1 MFEELS
7 KRQNDESINH
17 TESMFRS
24 YIEYSP
30 LGVLVTDQNG
40 LCREANRAI
49 TRMLGYEA
57 PEMIGKAIPDLTD
70 SAWHAILKQ
79 QLLSAV
85 SDESHPREILFRRKD
100 GSALWGSL
108 QVVKLNDE
116 RCIIFCQDITTHKQA
131 EQEMRQA
138 KEAAEAANE
147 TKSSFLTNMSHEL
160 RTPLSGVV
168 GVTELLRRTMLD
180 ATQREYVGII
190 RTSSELLLELIN
202 DLLTFARIEAGKLE
216 LHPQDFNLNYLINDA
231 LAMLRLQAAE
241 KGLQFESCIEP
252 GVPAHLIGD
261 STRLSQII
269 INLTSNAIKFTDSG
283 SVRVNVRLLS
293 ENNNSATLRFSVS
306 DTGIGIPSD
315 RTDAIFAPFTQ
326 VDGSTSRKYG
336 GTGLGLSICQQ
347 LAELMGSRIS
357 VRSVE
362 GAGSTFCFEV
372 ELPKQTAAEQQAQSG
387 NRENGEV
394 AASDPGE
401 KRGRVLLAE
410 DHSTNRRVIKMMI
423 ASLGYQVDGV
433 ANGLLAVSALTSTEY
448 DLVLMDCQMPEMDGY
463 EATAMIRDLQSGVL
477 NHNVPIVALTAN
489 ALEEARQKCLEAGMN
504 DFLTKPV
511 LVQQLENI
519 LEIWIS
525 KRRSAEET

>member
-7 KRQNDESINH
+7 KHQNNELIRHN
-17 TESMFRS
+17 ESMFRS

-30 LGVLVTDQNG
+30 LGVLVTDKSG
-40 LCREANRAI
+40 FCREANRAAI
-49 TRMLGYEA
+49 RMLGYEA
-57 PEMIGKAIPDLTD
+57 PEIIGKAIPDLTD
-70 SAWHAILKQ
+70 SAWHGTLKQ

-85 SDESHPREILFRRKD
+85 SAENHPHEILFRRKD
-100 GSALWGSL
+100 GSPLWCSL

-116 RCIIFCQDITTHKQA
+116 CCIIFCQDITTHKQA

-168 GVTELLRRTMLD
+168 GVTELLRRTTLD
-180 ATQREYVGII
+180 AIQREYVGII

-216 LHPQDFNLNYLINDA
+216 LHPHDFNLNYLINDA
-231 LAMLRLQAAE
+231 LAMLRLQAVE
-241 KGLQFESCIEP
+241 KGLQFDCCIGP

-269 INLTSNAIKFTDSG
+269 INLASNAIKFTDSG
-283 SVRVNVRLLS
+283 SVSVTVRLLS
-293 ENNNSATLRFSVS
+293 ENAGSATLRFSVS
-306 DTGIGIPSD
+306 DTGIGIPAD

-347 LAELMGSRIS
+347 LAELMGSRIT
-357 VRSVE
+357 VQSVE

-372 ELPKQTAAEQQAQSG
+372 ELPKQTSAEQQPRSADPECGEEAATAPGG
-387 NRENGEV
+387 NR
-394 AASDPGE
+394 
-401 KRGRVLLAE
+401 GRILLAE
-410 DHSTNRRVIKMMI
+410 DHATNRRVIKMMI

-433 ANGLLAVSALTSTEY
+433 ANGLLAVSALKSTGY

-463 EATAMIRDLQSGVL
+463 EASAMIRDPRSGVL
-477 NHNVPIVALTAN
+477 NHSVPIVALTAN
-489 ALEEARQKCLEAGMN
+489 ALEEARQKCLAAGMN

-511 LVQQLENI
+511 LVRQLESI
-519 LEIWIS
+519 LDTWIS
-525 KRRSAEET
+525 KRRSADES

>member
-1 MFEELS
+1 MFEDLS
-7 KRQNDESINH
+7 KRQNNELIRCN
-17 TESMFRS
+17 ESMFRS

-30 LGVLVTDQNG
+30 LGVLVTDKG
-40 LCREANRAI
+40 GFCREANRAA

-57 PEMIGKAIPDLTD
+57 TEIIGKAIPDLTD
-70 SAWHAILKQ
+70 SAWHEILKQ

-85 SDESHPREILFRRKD
+85 SAESHPREILFRRKD
-100 GSALWGSL
+100 GSPLWGSL

-116 RCIIFCQDITTHKQA
+116 CCIIFCQDITTHKQA

-168 GVTELLRRTMLD
+168 GVTELLRRTTLD

-216 LHPQDFNLNYLINDA
+216 LHPHDFNLNYLINDA
-231 LAMLRLQAAE
+231 LAMLRLQAVE
-241 KGLQFESCIEP
+241 KGLQFDSCIEP
-252 GVPAHLIGD
+252 GVPAYLIGD

-269 INLTSNAIKFTDSG
+269 INLASNAIKFTDSG
-283 SVRVNVRLLS
+283 SVRVKVRLLS
-293 ENNNSATLRFSVS
+293 ENANSATLRFSVK
-306 DTGIGIPSD
+306 DTGIGIPAD
-315 RTDAIFAPFTQ
+315 RTEAIFAPFTQ

-357 VRSVE
+357 VRSIE
-362 GAGSTFCFEV
+362 GVGSTFCFEV
-372 ELPKQTAAEQQAQSG
+372 EFPKQTAVEQQSQG
-387 NRENGEV
+387 NEPECGNET
-394 AASDPGE
+394 AAVPDRN
-401 KRGRVLLAE
+401 RGRILLAE
-410 DHSTNRRVIKMMI
+410 DHATNRRVIKMMI

-433 ANGLLAVSALTSTEY
+433 ANGLLAVSALETTDY

-463 EATAMIRDLQSGVL
+463 EASAMIRNPQSGVL
-477 NHNVPIVALTAN
+477 NHSIPIVALTAN
-489 ALEEARQKCLEAGMN
+489 ALEEARQKCLAAGMN

-511 LVQQLENI
+511 LVSQLENI
-519 LEIWIS
+519 LETWINTHIG
-525 KRRSAEET
+525 ANHT